1 MSNENGITRNF
12 VLPEDLAEAVDDLAE
27 NLGESPRDI
36 VIAAVEHF
44 TRIPEQQRRAVLRG
58 VSMRRRG

>member
-27 NLGESPRDI
+27 KLGESPRDI